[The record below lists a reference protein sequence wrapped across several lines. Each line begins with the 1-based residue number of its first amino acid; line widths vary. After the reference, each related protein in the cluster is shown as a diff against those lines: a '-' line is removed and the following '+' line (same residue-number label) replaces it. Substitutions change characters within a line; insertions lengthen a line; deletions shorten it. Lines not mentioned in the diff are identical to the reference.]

1 MLLALIPVFTSV
13 LLITSSNAVR
23 PPATAAAAGTV
34 SEVLE
39 DAITVEV
46 ENNFESFDQK
56 AAPWWEQQEEAAKRK
71 CQSSCTMHS
80 KGVKSPQISLC
91 DDTDVCPFNKKSVD
105 VYASSQ
111 CQAWSKLLGDG
122 FLTGEGRQKIQQP
135 VKGNSLSCTVFCK
148 TSSGAW

>member
-1 MLLALIPVFTSV
+1 MGTAFKMLLALIPVFTSV

-23 PPATAAAAGTV
+23 PPATAAAADTV

-46 ENNFESFDQK
+46 ENNLESLDQK

-91 DDTDVCPFNKKSVD
+91 DDTDVSFQTPLHQKRYYFLHFSKIVNACLKSP
-105 VYASSQ
+105 
-111 CQAWSKLLGDG
+111 LFINIL
-122 FLTGEGRQKIQQP
+122 
-135 VKGNSLSCTVFCK
+135 CK
-148 TSSGAW
+148 SPEI